1 MLAESWL
8 HDCRL
13 GVLIWGAGAVELRGL
28 AVSAPETT
36 RSSPISRSSSPATS
50 STATSGCVEVEHLVV
65 ALWRAPGADLAAVR
79 DTWADAALAIDN
91 VQSCTISLA
100 EAAQG
105 RFAAG
110 DPVDMLIALGLR
122 KAHDLDDV
130 PERDVLYRAAREVN
144 VWRVD
149 PHHEIVSEDP
159 TSIKMVS
166 FVARAEHLSHEQFV
180 RHWTEVHAP
189 LARRHH
195 AGLADYTQNV
205 VRRVVHAGRCRR
217 RRDRRAPFPQ
227 PRRLRRPLLRLR
239 RGTRRHSP
247 GRAAVHRAAER
258 AGRAH
263 ARGRTATSLIAAG
276 VRSPRASR

>member
-1 MLAESWL
+1 M
-8 HDCRL
+8 
-13 GVLIWGAGAVELRGL
+13 
-28 AVSAPETT
+28 
-36 RSSPISRSSSPATS
+36 
-50 STATSGCVEVEHLVV
+50 EHLLV

-79 DTWADAALAIDN
+79 DTWAEAALLIDN

-100 EAAQG
+100 DGHQG

-110 DPVDMLIALGLR
+110 EPVDMLIALGLR
-122 KAHDLDDV
+122 QAHDLDDV

-149 PHHEIVSEDP
+149 PHHQIASDEP

-166 FVARAEHLSHEQFV
+166 FVARAEELSHEQFV

-205 VRRVVHAGRCRR
+205 VRRAYTPGGAGVDGIAELRFRSR
-217 RRDRRAPFPQ
+217 DDFEHRFYDSDEGRDIIRRDVQQFIA
-227 PRRLRRPLLRLR
+227 RPSGQAALMHELRLR
-239 RGTRRHSP
+239 
-247 GRAAVHRAAER
+247 
-258 AGRAH
+258 
-263 ARGRTATSLIAAG
+263 
-276 VRSPRASR
+276 